1 MSAPLIAEILNGRY
15 GFDFSADRITEI
27 GRTAASTLFEANNDE
42 GAAVEIEVFD
52 APLAQDT
59 AALDEEF
66 SKVQAPG
73 AFRPRH
79 AGLLDDGRVY
89 ILREASV
96 GTPFSDLVAAKQQ
109 AGEAF
114 TDAETRDLLSS
125 VAQAI
130 DDYNAA
136 GHPEFL
142 ARSIAAKQL
151 LVQPSWSDIPVK
163 LALVGPSPESAA
175 AEDNLHDFWNV
186 VADVTGRPVDEEAAA
201 KNATSLGYLQDV
213 CATAEDNVTGPGS
226 GLVAPGDHDGYRR
239 PPEPYPA
246 GYVPPEP
253 EKAARNPW
261 PWIIG
266 ALVIALIAMA
276 LAWYFTTQRGE
287 EWSTAEKDIAAAYP
301 EIVSKKAGQRGWQ
314 DLKCE
319 SAVPEAGQEAKIRC
333 AGEELG
339 VSVAKYPTEL
349 QRDEELPGEQY
360 ATVLGSGECMIED
373 YEIPDAYPQAFAM
386 APRDKGQYLILVNG
400 YEAETLRLDLPVCE

>member
-15 GFDFSADRITEI
+15 GFDFAADRITEI
-27 GRTAASTLFEANNDE
+27 GRTPASTLFEANNDE

-52 APLAQDT
+52 APIAQDT
-59 AALDEEF
+59 TTLDEEF
-66 SKVQAPG
+66 AKVQAPG

-96 GTPFSDLVAAKQQ
+96 GTPFSDLVAAKKQ
-109 AGEAF
+109 AGEQF

-125 VAQAI
+125 VAQAV

-175 AEDNLHDFWNV
+175 AEDNLHDFWNL

-201 KNATSLGYLQDV
+201 KNATALGYLQDV
-213 CATAEDNVTGPGS
+213 CASAADNVTGPGS

-246 GYVPPEP
+246 GYVPPAP
-253 EKAARNPW
+253 EKEARNPW

-266 ALVIALIAMA
+266 ALAIALIAMA

-287 EWSTAEKDIAAAYP
+287 EWSVAEKDIAAAYP
-301 EIVSKKAGQRGWQ
+301 EIVSRKSGQRGWQ

-319 SAVPEAGQEAKIRC
+319 SAAPDAGQEAKIRC

-339 VSVAKYPTEL
+339 VSVAKYPTEA
-349 QRDEELPGEQY
+349 QRDEELPGQQY

-386 APRDKGQYLILVNG
+386 APRDKGQYLIVVNG
-400 YEAETLRLDLPVCE
+400 YDAETVRLDLPVCE